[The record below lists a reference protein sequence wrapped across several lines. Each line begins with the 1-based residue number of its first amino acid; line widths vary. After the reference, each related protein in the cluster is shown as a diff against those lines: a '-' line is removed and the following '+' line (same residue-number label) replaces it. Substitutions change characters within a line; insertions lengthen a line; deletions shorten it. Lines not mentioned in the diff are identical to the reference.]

1 MSIKLLAM
9 LAASSFAA
17 WQTHYELGEQFLA
30 QGKTEAA
37 LHELTAARQ
46 EAEAGALGSPE
57 LGWILDALGRTEF
70 RAGRHRSAKAYFE
83 RALRYRSNNPISEA
97 AVLANLGQ
105 CLQALGERARAER
118 SLRRAVDLAPESAN
132 AWHLLGS
139 ILFQNRQFAP
149 AEAALRKAI
158 QLSDHSDSAAA
169 TASASDLASLY
180 RAQGQLG
187 KAIAALEQALELAE
201 PGQSRARMLA
211 NLGSFKW
218 QAGAKRQ
225 AADYLQRALKEMESA
240 VGPNHPDVAYI
251 LADYAVVLEKSD
263 NKKEARE
270 AASRAKAIQSS
281 FSAQTRN
288 TSVAVDVTDRK

>member
-1 MSIKLLAM
+1 MPILLFTM
-9 LAASSFAA
+9 LSASAFAG

-57 LGWILDALGRTEF
+57 LGWILDALGRTDF
-70 RAGRHRSAKAYFE
+70 RAGRYRLAKAYFE
-83 RALRYRSNNPISEA
+83 RALRYRSNDPISEA

-105 CLQALGERARAER
+105 CLQALGELARAER
-118 SLRRAVDLAPESAN
+118 SLRRVLELAPESAR

-139 ILFQNRQFAP
+139 VLFQGRQFAP
-149 AEAALRKAI
+149 AEVALRKAI
-158 QLSDHSDSAAA
+158 QLSDHSDPDAA

-180 RAQGQLG
+180 QAQGQLG
-187 KAIAALEQALELAE
+187 KATAALEQALELAE

-218 QAGAKRQ
+218 QAGAKPQ
-225 AADYLQRALKEMESA
+225 AVDYFQRVLTEMESV
-240 VGPNHPDVAYI
+240 VGPNHPDVAFI
-251 LADYAVVLEKSD
+251 LAGYAVVLEKSG
-263 NKKEARE
+263 NKKDSRE
-270 AASRAKAIQSS
+270 AAFRAKAIQSS

-288 TSVAVDVTDRK
+288 TRVAVDVTDLK